1 MSVTAEKVNELRQKT
16 GAGMMECKKALTE
29 TQGDLEKA
37 IDVLRKRGLAAASKK
52 AGRITAEGMVGTYL
66 HGGGRVGVVVEVNC
80 ETDFVA
86 KNEDF
91 NQFVK
96 DICLHICANKPQYVN
111 PDEVPNE
118 ILDREREI
126 ARDQARTQ
134 GKKEEFLAK
143 IVEGKVQRYFEE
155 VCLME
160 QGFVKDPNLK
170 VKDLITQLV
179 AKIGENIKVRR
190 FTRFELG
197 EGLEKRKED
206 FAAEVAAKMG
216 QN

>member
-1 MSVTAEKVNELRQKT
+1 
-16 GAGMMECKKALTE
+16 
-29 TQGDLEKA
+29 
-37 IDVLRKRGLAAASKK
+37 
-52 AGRITAEGMVGTYL
+52 
-66 HGGGRVGVVVEVNC
+66 VVVEVNC

-86 KNEDF
+86 KNDDF

-96 DICLHICANKPQYVN
+96 DICLHICANKPLYVA
-111 PDEVPNE
+111 PEEVPTE

-126 ARDQARTQ
+126 ARDQAKAQ

-143 IVEGKVQRYFEE
+143 IVEGKVQRYFDE
-155 VCLME
+155 VCLLE

-216 QN
+216 QG